1 MELDRENGAG
11 QAAANG
17 RSTLAGPAPYKVG
30 ASFRAGGDRA
40 VGGPS
45 ARRAGGDATESD
57 GTASAP
63 TARGAGR
70 GSARS
75 GSADSGSGRRGS
87 SRAGRRPLAL
97 HRLQVRTKLSAS
109 YTLVTAL
116 VVVVL
121 GLGVAAAST
130 ARSNATAAKA
140 DISAT
145 TALKP
150 LQLDSVGVAV
160 AENSV
165 AFDYSSHGPAA
176 GDLQSFR
183 QGVAAYDAQSA
194 VVARLNLDSVERADL
209 AAANKA
215 FDAYAALSRSINTNF
230 GIGTKASLVAAG
242 NGVAALAFGTV
253 TTPLEH
259 LVTRFAG
266 QVSAGTAA
274 SISSANSEEGILVA
288 LGAFAVL
295 LALGSALTITRS
307 ITRPIAALSA
317 TLESVTAGDLDARA
331 DVTTD
336 DELGALARSLNTAV
350 AAQADARDEIAEQ
363 TRAQAE
369 SAADNTG
376 VIDVLG
382 ALDDADSV
390 DAVISRALETVRAKF
405 GWAYGSYWRIDSSGR
420 ALVLASESGNLGSGL
435 LEQASRSV
443 TVVEGSGLGGRAWS
457 TRDLVH
463 VDGETDLLD
472 CPRVAA
478 ARQAGATSATC
489 VPVKLA
495 GAVVGV
501 MDFFAVAAPG
511 PMSPWRLA
519 AMRHVGQVVS
529 QAVARLDA
537 QERDR
542 RAERELREKVDTILS
557 VVSSAAAGDLTVEVP
572 VSGSDAIGQVGS
584 GLATLLADL
593 RERMAT
599 IGSNTGGLAAATE
612 ELLATSAQMSS
623 GSAETSAQAQLASR
637 TSETLSSQ
645 VESVSAAAD
654 ELTASIR
661 EIAKNSADAAR
672 VAIEAADVAET
683 TNATVTKLGESS
695 AEIGEVIKVITT
707 IAQQTNLLALNA
719 TIEAAR
725 AGEAGK
731 GFAVVAGEVK
741 ELARETATATD
752 DIAAKI
758 AAIQSD
764 TAGAVDAIGKIKEII
779 DRINELQSA
788 IASAVEQQTA
798 TTNEIARNVSGAATG
813 ASQIA
818 MTIGA
823 VADVAEHSSAAASGT
838 ASAAGDLAHMTG
850 ELQKLLARF
859 TY

>member
-1 MELDRENGAG
+1 MTQENGTGSGSRGG
-11 QAAANG
+11 QL
-17 RSTLAGPAPYKVG
+17 TLADRPPYKVG
-30 ASFRAGGDRA
+30 GTFRPGRERVSASEASWPADAGAPSAGSGAGDRA
-40 VGGPS
+40 PSSLDGPS
-45 ARRAGGDATESD
+45 ARRRPG
-57 GTASAP
+57 
-63 TARGAGR
+63 
-70 GSARS
+70 
-75 GSADSGSGRRGS
+75 
-87 SRAGRRPLAL
+87 PLA
-97 HRLQVRTKLSAS
+97 RQFGRVQVRTKLGAS
-109 YTLVTAL
+109 YTLITLL

-121 GLGVAAAST
+121 ALGVAAAST
-130 ARSNATAAKA
+130 SRSNVVTARQVIA
-140 DISAT
+140 AT
-145 TALKP
+145 TGLKQ
-150 LQLDSVGVAV
+150 LQLDAVAVAV

-165 AFDYSSHGPAA
+165 AFDYSSHGPAS

-194 VVARLNLDSVERADL
+194 VVARFGLDAVERADL

-215 FDAYAALSRSINTNF
+215 FDAYTSLSRSINTNF
-230 GIGTKASLVAAG
+230 AIGTKASLAAAG

-253 TTPLEH
+253 TTPLES
-259 LVTRFAG
+259 LVGRFAG
-266 QVSAGTAA
+266 QVATRTASALSTA
-274 SISSANSEEGILVA
+274 SNEEEILVI
-288 LGAFAVL
+288 LGALAVL
-295 LALGSALTITRS
+295 LALASAVTITRS
-307 ITRPIAALSA
+307 ITRPIAEINS
-317 TLESVTAGDLDARA
+317 TLAAVESGDLDARA
-331 DVTTD
+331 SVASE
-336 DELGALARSLNTAV
+336 DELGALARSLNSAV
-350 AAQADARDEIAEQ
+350 AAQADARDEIAVQ

-376 VIDVLG
+376 VIEVLG
-382 ALDDADSV
+382 ALVDATSV
-390 DAVISRALETVRAKF
+390 DAVIARALDTVRARF
-405 GWAYGSYWRIDSSGR
+405 SYAYGSYWRVEPSRRSLE
-420 ALVLASESGNLGSGL
+420 LVAESGSLGGGL
-435 LEQASRSV
+435 LEQASRAA
-443 TVVEGSGLGGRAWS
+443 TVVEGSGLGGTAWA
-457 TRDLVH
+457 TRDLVY
-463 VDGETDLLD
+463 VDAETDLPQ

-478 ARQAGATSATC
+478 ARTSGATSAVC
-489 VPVKLA
+489 VPVVLA
-495 GAVVGV
+495 GEVVGV
-501 MDFFAVAAPG
+501 VDFFATSG
-511 PMSPWRLA
+511 PATLAPWRLT
-519 AMRHVGQVVS
+519 AMRHVGQVLS
-529 QAVARLDA
+529 EAVARLDTL
-537 QERDR
+537 ERDR
-542 RAERELREKVDTILS
+542 RSERELRDKVDVLLS
-557 VVSSAAAGDLTVEVP
+557 AVSQAVSGDLTVEVP
-572 VSGSDAIGQVGS
+572 VSGTDAIGQVGS
-584 GLATLLADL
+584 GLASLLADL
-593 RERMAT
+593 RERMAA
-599 IGSNTGGLAAATE
+599 IGANTGGLAEATE
-612 ELLATSAQMSS
+612 ELLAASAQMSS

-758 AAIQSD
+758 AAIQAD

-818 MTIGA
+818 STIGA
-823 VADVAEHSSAAASGT
+823 VADVAEHSSAAATGT
-838 ASAAGDLAHMTG
+838 ASAAGDLAHMTS
-850 ELQKLLARF
+850 ELQKLIARF
-859 TY
+859 RF